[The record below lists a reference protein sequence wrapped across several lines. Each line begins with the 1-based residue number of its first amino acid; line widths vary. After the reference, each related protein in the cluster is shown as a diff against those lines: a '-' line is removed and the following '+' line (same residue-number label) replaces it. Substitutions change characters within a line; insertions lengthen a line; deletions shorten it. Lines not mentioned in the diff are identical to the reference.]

1 MGRSATRSSRIT
13 SSLKRAKVIARSE
26 KPILQPQADYEI
38 EGFFGNV
45 VFSCG
50 LLCEENKLRIYY
62 GVADTAVC
70 FAEISLQDVLE
81 NLNL

>member
-1 MGRSATRSSRIT
+1 MRIIKLQKSA
-13 SSLKRAKVIARSE
+13 LKFK
-26 KPILQPQADYEI
+26 DDEI

-50 LLCEENKLRIYY
+50 LLYEDDMLKIYY

-70 FAEISLQDVLE
+70 YAELPLKDCCVWYPTDGK
-81 NLNL
+81 

>member
-1 MGRSATRSSRIT
+1 MVLA
-13 SSLKRAKVIARSE
+13 RAEMPVLEPES
-26 KPILQPQADYEI
+26 DYEI

-50 LLCEENKLRIYY
+50 LLCEDEKLRIYY

-70 FAEISLQDVLE
+70 FAELSLQDVLE